1 MSISLTGLQHMIA
14 PGTCQSAVKVRVSG
28 HLQSWVGQE
37 EREDLLETLPN
48 VLPDYLYLLVLAFLH
63 LGCGEEWGGE
73 GCGEERVERGVGRSG
88 EERMERGVGRRGEW
102 GGEDGEGCGEEW
114 VERGVERS
122 GEERGVGR
130 RGWRGVWG
138 GVGRRGASGGEQR
151 GRDIQ
156 VRVCL

>member
-1 MSISLTGLQHMIA
+1 MIA

-73 GCGEERVERGVGRSG
+73 GCGEE
-88 EERMERGVGRRGEW
+88 W
-102 GGEDGEGCGEEW
+102 
-114 VERGVERS
+114 
-122 GEERGVGR
+122 GVGR

-138 GVGRRGASGGEQR
+138 GVGRRGVWGGEGHWEESR
-151 GRDIQ
+151 EGEIFR
-156 VRVCL
+156 

>member
-1 MSISLTGLQHMIA
+1 MSISLSGLQHMIA
-14 PGTCQSAVKVRVSG
+14 PGTCESAVKVRVSG

-73 GCGEERVERGVGRSG
+73 EWGGEECGEERV
-88 EERMERGVGRRGEW
+88 
-102 GGEDGEGCGEEW
+102 
-114 VERGVERS
+114 
-122 GEERGVGR
+122 ERGVGR

-138 GVGRRGASGGEQR
+138 GEGGEGHREERRAERERYSGKGLFMTERKQSHGVSLEQALASR
-151 GRDIQ
+151 TLFRYS
-156 VRVCL
+156 LPPSAPNSWS

>member
-14 PGTCQSAVKVRVSG
+14 PGTCESAVKVRVSG

-73 GCGEERVERGVGRSG
+73 GCGEEKVERVERSG
-88 EERMERGVGRRGEW
+88 EERGAGRRGWRGWRGVWE
-102 GGEDGEGCGEEW
+102 GEGGEGCGEEW
-114 VERGVERS
+114 VERGV
-122 GEERGVGR
+122 GR
-130 RGWRGVWG
+130 RGWRG
-138 GVGRRGASGGEQR
+138 ASGGEESR
-151 GRDIQ
+151 EGEIFR
-156 VRVCL
+156 